1 MGMKLICAT
10 ETGQDTSSNCYPDS
24 CILSSYIGNEHR
36 KNDFKSTLVRLYSL
50 SHQEGETSEWNI
62 LE

>member
-1 MGMKLICAT
+1 MKLIYAT

-50 SHQEGETSEWNI
+50 SHQEGETSE
-62 LE
+62 